1 MVCSWPKWSQWAV
14 IRKVFIMSQWAI
26 EEKRGKTR
34 TSDWF
39 VTWDEFFFFRPI
51 THQSI
56 RKPKPSRITFDIWT
70 KITRCL
76 FLYLNGV
83 GKYWYEFVRLST
95 LQTANRI
102 SISEDFLPP
111 FFSTSTS
118 SSSKNFPKCTHLK
131 GFYCSFLRNL
141 KLFFT
146 VRIAERY
153 VT

>member
-1 MVCSWPKWSQWAV
+1 MGCHKKGFHHEPMSNR
-14 IRKVFIMSQWAI
+14 RKARENADVWLVRNMG
-26 EEKRGKTR
+26 R
-34 TSDWF
+34 
-39 VTWDEFFFFRPI
+39 VFFFRPI
-51 THQSI
+51 THRSI

-118 SSSKNFPKCTHLK
+118 SSSKNFRKCTHLK